1 MPQPTPQPTPQS
13 TAPVQAPFTA
23 KCYGAGSIVVDKTG
37 TVFQVWTGRL
47 TNPGAWGPH
56 IWRTVQGGTPQLV
69 WFIENANGTELMI
82 QNKQLVFSYT
92 LPNGGQW
99 LQPLDGYID
108 PSDEPSSKVVNVDES
123 ALNAVKQSVT
133 TAQTTANNADSKAM
147 KAQTTA
153 QNAQKTADNAKAQIA
168 ALQAQVNALQAQMLN
183 RAQIEDIVWSKIWDV
198 NYLIRQGFIAGSSSI
213 QQVQDYLVDLASYIR
228 RIVGK

>member
-56 IWRTVQGGTPQLV
+56 IWRTVQGGKPQLV

-123 ALNAVKQSVT
+123 ALNAVKQSVA

-147 KAQTTA
+147 RAQTTA

-168 ALQAQVNALQAQMLN
+168 TLQAQVNALQAQMLN